1 MRPHQNPK
9 QPSTPKWAFD
19 KTLNIPTLLTIGAMV
34 AGVTTFGVNAFSAR
48 DQRSSDQDRRID
60 AVERKADSATDNIK
74 RVEALQA
81 MQAQTQD
88 VQLQALRNEFRSDLK
103 DISGKLDTLL
113 MNQATNRPETRGW
126 TK

>member
-1 MRPHQNPK
+1 MRPQQNPK
-9 QPSTPKWAFD
+9 AASTPKWAFD

-34 AGVTTFGVNAFSAR
+34 AGAATVGVNAFSAR

-60 AVERKADSATDNIK
+60 AVERKADSAADNIK

-88 VQLQALRNEFRSDLK
+88 VQLQALRNEFRNDLK